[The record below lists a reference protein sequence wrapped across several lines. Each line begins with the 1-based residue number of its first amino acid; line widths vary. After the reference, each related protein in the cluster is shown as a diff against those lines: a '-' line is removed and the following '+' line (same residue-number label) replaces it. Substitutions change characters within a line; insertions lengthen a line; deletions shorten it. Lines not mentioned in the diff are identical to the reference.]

1 MAQTPARRTP
11 ASTKKAATPKKVAP
25 FEAVTDIDD
34 DGNFTAKIFGE
45 EFSMNAD
52 VNGWLKMLAS
62 SGSPK
67 HLVAL
72 VESMI
77 NVEVPEGTSALL
89 AREREK
95 ARFHDLMSSQ
105 EHFGLEDAIE
115 FIGELM
121 EASAGNDL
129 GE

>member
-1 MAQTPARRTP
+1 MAQTPAKRT
-11 ASTKKAATPKKVAP
+11 STAKKTVPKKVP
-25 FEAVTDIDD
+25 FEATSDIDE

-45 EFSMNAD
+45 EFSLNAD

-67 HLVAL
+67 HLVQL

-77 NVEVPEGTSALL
+77 NVDIVEGESALL

-95 ARFHDLMSSQ
+95 ARFHDLLSSQ
-105 EHFGLEDAIE
+105 DHFGLEDAIE

-121 EASAGNDL
+121 EVSAGNDL
-129 GE
+129 AE

>member
-1 MAQTPARRTP
+1 MAPTPARRSPTP
-11 ASTKKAATPKKVAP
+11 AKKKAAASKIAP
-25 FEAVTDIDD
+25 FEAVTDIDEE
-34 DGNFTAKIFGE
+34 GNFTAKIFGE
-45 EFSMNAD
+45 EFSLNAD

-77 NVEVPEGTSALL
+77 NVDVPEGTSALL
-89 AREREK
+89 AQEREK

-105 EHFGLEDAIE
+105 QNFGLEDAIE

-129 GE
+129 AE

>member
-1 MAQTPARRTP
+1 MAQTPARRTSTP
-11 ASTKKAATPKKVAP
+11 AKKKETAKKVAP
-25 FEAVTDIDD
+25 FEATSDIDE
-34 DGNFTAKIFGE
+34 DGNFTARIFGE
-45 EFSMNAD
+45 EFSLNAD

-62 SGSPK
+62 SGSPR
-67 HLVAL
+67 HLIAL

-77 NVEVPEGTSALL
+77 NVEIPEGTSALL

-129 GE
+129 AE